1 MSFQQSGDQDHWSQ
15 RNTSAFNFG
24 QYSDHVAG
32 LAALTLDQ
40 RNTSAFG
47 FGQNSDRAKGFA
59 ALTLGQRY
67 EYPSGLMEDEIGPHY
82 KDYDDEGF
90 IFVNDALQR
99 LEHPLSL
106 ETREEFRQRLV
117 QHFENPERY
126 PTRFWLRDYLH
137 FEGVVDRHDP
147 RWITKYGA
155 WSQHRNRPSE
165 DESYPDFR
173 RKMVLRLMTRFRKD
187 ELEYTLAYWRHY
199 PLNDDDDPKI
209 HGLFHHLFT
218 KAMQDD
224 RYNPDDTNKKAGYR
238 LIMALLLGAA
248 DKVPWIRDYWAF
260 NPYRHGGDT
269 SQDCTILDGQGGPQH
284 FPYLLCNEDYSDP
297 PQVGNI
303 LRGFGSVNVHSD
315 TVWYIGETQTT
326 PARLFRIQMLRA
338 YAEDRRNMLLGAYWR
353 YHKICEDPDLDA
365 GFITDLF
372 IRKFSNE
379 YRVQSGPTSEDYA
392 REQRRK
398 RSLALDEEAAFSSM
412 SRALID

>member
-1 MSFQQSGDQDHWSQ
+1 MSFQQDGDQDHWSQ
-15 RNTSAFNFG
+15 RNTSAFNYG

-187 ELEYTLAYWRHY
+187 ELDYTRAYWRHY
-199 PLNDDDDPKI
+199 PLNDDDGQEIRKI
-209 HGLFHHLFT
+209 YQNLYKRLT
-218 KAMQDD
+218 WDN
-224 RYNPDDTNKKAGYR
+224 RYLPDEIKELERKGYR
-238 LIMALLLGAA
+238 LIMALLLGAE
-248 DKVPWIRDYWAF
+248 DKVPWIRDYWVF
-260 NPYRHGGDT
+260 NPYMLCFE
-269 SQDCTILDGQGGPQH
+269 DC
-284 FPYLLCNEDYSDP
+284 SDP
-297 PQVGNI
+297 CHVGNI
-303 LRGFGSVNVHSD
+303 LRELQSGSVKVRSER
-315 TVWYIGETQTT
+315 VWHIGEQDTT
-326 PARLFRIQMLRA
+326 PEELFRISMLKA
-338 YAEDRRNMLLGAYWR
+338 YSEDRTNPLLKAYWK
-353 YHKICEDPDLDA
+353 YHKIGSDLYLDE
-365 GFITDLF
+365 GYLTELY
-372 IRKFSNE
+372 IRKFHT
-379 YRVQSGPTSEDYA
+379 VVLDGPSREDYA
-392 REQRRK
+392 REQRKK
-398 RSLALDEEAAFSSM
+398 RSKALDEEAAFSSM
-412 SRALID
+412 SRARIV